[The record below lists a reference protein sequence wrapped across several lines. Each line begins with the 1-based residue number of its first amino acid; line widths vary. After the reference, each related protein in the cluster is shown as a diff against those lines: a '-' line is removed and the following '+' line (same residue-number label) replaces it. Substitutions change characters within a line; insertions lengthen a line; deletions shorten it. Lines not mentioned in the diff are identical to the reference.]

1 MLFMGKITMIE
12 LNQVKKSYQT
22 PEGSFLALRDISLK
36 VQKGEIFG
44 VIGRSGA
51 GKSTLIRTVN
61 LLERPDSGTVKVNDV
76 NLTSLPEN
84 DLIYQRRHIGM
95 IFQQFNLLST
105 RTVFD
110 NVALPLEIEKRS
122 KKEIKERVSKLLEF
136 TGLGSK
142 QKAYPHELS
151 GGQKQ
156 RVAIAR
162 ALANEPKVL
171 LSDEAT
177 SSLDPETTDTILD
190 LLRQARDSFGLTILL
205 ITHEM
210 DVIRKI
216 CDRTCILDQ
225 GQIVEEGPTLQLFAH
240 PQSEIGKSFV
250 YSNFHVNLPEGLK
263 ASLVSQ
269 PDDHAVPVVRFT
281 FSGSKTEEP
290 VLLEL
295 YKKFKVTS
303 NILQAN
309 FNWVHDA
316 NVGMCVCELIG
327 QREAIVQGIQFVQSQ
342 NVDVEV
348 LGYVH
353 Q

>member
-1 MLFMGKITMIE
+1 MIE
-12 LNQVKKSYQT
+12 LKKVCKSYST
-22 PEGSFLALRDISLK
+22 PGGTFPALKEISLSVK
-36 VQKGEIFG
+36 QGEIFG

-61 LLERPDSGTVKVNDV
+61 LLERPNSGSVKVNGID
-76 NLTSLPEN
+76 LISLPEHE
-84 DLIYQRRHIGM
+84 LLLKRRHIGM

-110 NVALPLEIEKRS
+110 NIALPLEIEKRS
-122 KKEIKERVSKLLEF
+122 KKEIEKRVLQLLEF

-142 QKAYPHELS
+142 RKTYPHQLS

-162 ALANEPKVL
+162 ALAGEPKVL

-177 SSLDPETTDTILD
+177 SSLDPETTDNILT
-190 LLRQARDSFGLTILL
+190 LLKQARDNFGLTILL

-216 CDRTCILDQ
+216 CDRTCILDA
-225 GQIVEEGPTLQLFAH
+225 GQIIEQGPTIELFSH
-240 PQSEIGKSFV
+240 PQSEIGKNFV
-250 YSNFHVNLPEGLK
+250 YSNFHVELPASLK
-263 ASLVSQ
+263 ANLLKE
-269 PDDHAVPVVRFT
+269 PDDKAIPLVRFT
-281 FSGSKTEEP
+281 FTGVKTEEP

-309 FNWVHDA
+309 FNWVHGA
-316 NVGMCVCELIG
+316 NIGICLCELTG
-327 QREAIVQGIQFVQSQ
+327 GREAIVQGMQYVQSQ
-342 NVDVEV
+342 NIDVEV